1 MSSNEVVKSVAKKL
15 KYYFEVKRLE
25 DGFDLS
31 DIHQPQ
37 LDHPPLKSRPA
48 LQYDGL
54 HDRALKH
61 YFSQPEV
68 RVQLTQLNT
77 PNAKGSLHSRRE
89 LQVRRLLDS
98 YMKHYTFQR
107 SPLPSCY
114 YLNSARGDSL
124 KPEVTGVLHRRK
136 KKRAFIGGWPTLRS
150 VPDHPV
156 SKGEATRLVN
166 SATKILVAS
175 AVVENLDPHPRSA
188 RSTQSAPRSFE
199 NGVYASSKRPAT
211 AKTSRRKKLTAIKP
225 KAYDDI
231 YIERRVRQRSAEP
244 RARSP
249 TPSQTTTATNTTTT
263 ATSMTSTTEEKPAA
277 GRPRSAKYRSRTII
291 NVTETR
297 PHEEVAVIRA
307 TQTVADYDVAQE
319 TDRQILEKFDKLEEE
334 VTDGPWCEYQI
345 YVCTGSRIGAST
357 KAAIKLTMYGEKGRT
372 KEFILNDSKRH
383 KIPFQKGREDL
394 FILPAHH
401 IGRIR
406 KIQIGHDR
414 PELSYAWY
422 LEGVTVYDMHGKRIF
437 QFPCE
442 RWLSGQDGDKRTYRM
457 LQVDRERDFIDGYAW
472 YLEGVTVYDM
482 HGKRIFQFPCE
493 RWLSGQDGD
502 KRTYRMLQVDRERDF
517 IDALNDS
524 MSKSPRG
531 PLRAESAESD
541 SSATLKNETLRY
553 KLKGQGVKGRD
564 NYSTE
569 VRAGDAHSDS
579 TSSGSSSDES
589 SGSES
594 SRAAKVPVR
603 DERSSPR
610 HKKGSKKPPPDD
622 YDVKAR
628 TGPVITLHSGPDS
641 QQVDEIFMD
650 PRGKEERDKAAA
662 EDFLLGYKTAV
673 TASEEEKKRAL
684 TREREVER
692 AMLQGKS
699 IHDAVRDGDLD
710 RVKDLLHHFPEMRDF
725 RDESSWTPIHL
736 AASRGDVAI
745 LRWLITSDADTQ
757 AETSTGYTAMQ
768 VAAMNGH
775 VNAMIL
781 LQAMG
786 ASIQGQTADGHTA
799 LHLAAKN
806 GHLECVKWL
815 VANRASLTQEDT
827 FGRSPLQ
834 LAQEFSRDACADFLR
849 VCLKELSNPR
859 STFAQMHGIRMAG
872 AGLPPI
878 EEDTASAS
886 SGPQWKDDV
895 AVKGRESS
903 SDSEDEKEKS
913 QKEEKELEEKRKIYK
928 EHQQRMKEKDVSFLD
943 SIRQEQEQEG

>member
-68 RVQLTQLNT
+68 RVQLTQLNM
-77 PNAKGSLHSRRE
+77 PNAKGSLHGRRE
-89 LQVRRLLDS
+89 LQVRKMLDS

-114 YLNSARGDSL
+114 YLHSAKGELL

-136 KKRAFIGGWPTLRS
+136 KKRAFVGGWPVLRT
-150 VPDHPV
+150 VPDQHV

-166 SATKILVAS
+166 SATKILAAS
-175 AVVENLDPHPRSA
+175 
-188 RSTQSAPRSFE
+188 
-199 NGVYASSKRPAT
+199 NGVYSSSKRPAT
-211 AKTSRRKKLTAIKP
+211 AKDSRRKKITAVKP

-231 YIERRVRQRSAEP
+231 YVERRVRRRSSEP

-263 ATSMTSTTEEKPAA
+263 ATSMTSTTEEKEKPAP

-291 NVTETR
+291 NVSEPR
-297 PHEEVAVIRA
+297 PQEEVAVIRA

-334 VTDGPWCEYQI
+334 VLDGPWCEYQI

-357 KAAIKLTMYGEKGRT
+357 KAAIKLTLYGEKGRT
-372 KEFILNDSKRH
+372 KEFVLSDSKRH

-414 PELSYAWY
+414 PELSYAWF

-442 RWLSGQDGDKRTYRM
+442 RWLSGQDGDKRTYR
-457 LQVDRERDFIDGYAW
+457 I
-472 YLEGVTVYDM
+472 
-482 HGKRIFQFPCE
+482 
-493 RWLSGQDGD
+493 
-502 KRTYRMLQVDRERDF
+502 LQVDRERDF

-531 PLRAESAESD
+531 PTRAESAESD
-541 SSATLKNETLRY
+541 SSATLKSETLRY
-553 KLKGQGVKGRD
+553 KVRGQGGRGPD

-569 VRAGDAHSDS
+569 VRAGEANSDS
-579 TSSGSSSDES
+579 SSSSSDES
-589 SGSES
+589 SGSGS
-594 SRAAKVPVR
+594 SGTAKVPVR
-603 DERSSPR
+603 DQRASGRNKRE
-610 HKKGSKKPPPDD
+610 SKKPPPDD

-662 EDFLLGYKTAV
+662 EDFLLGYKTAL

-684 TREREVER
+684 TREREIER

-699 IHDAVRDGDLD
+699 IHDAVRDGDLE

-725 RDESSWTPIHL
+725 RDESSWTPLHL

-757 AETSTGYTAMQ
+757 AETSTGYTSMQ

-786 ASIQGQTADGHTA
+786 ASIHGQTAEGHSA

-815 VANRASLTQEDT
+815 VANRASLVQEDK
-827 FGRSPLQ
+827 FGRSPLK

-849 VCLKELSNPR
+849 VCIKELSNPR

-872 AGLPPI
+872 SGLPPI

-895 AVKGRESS
+895 AVKGRDSS
-903 SDSEDEKEKS
+903 SDSEDDKKKS
-913 QKEEKELEEKRKIYK
+913 QKEEKQLEEKRKVYN

-943 SIRQEQEQEG
+943 SIRQEQEQD